1 MTIAL
6 ITNTDFTDFTDAAYK
21 ECLSQSTSVQSV
33 FCKLRTQTYDYR
45 FDNEHGFLG

>member
-21 ECLSQSTSVQSV
+21 ECLSQSTSAFYVKIQM
-33 FCKLRTQTYDYR
+33 F
-45 FDNEHGFLG
+45 